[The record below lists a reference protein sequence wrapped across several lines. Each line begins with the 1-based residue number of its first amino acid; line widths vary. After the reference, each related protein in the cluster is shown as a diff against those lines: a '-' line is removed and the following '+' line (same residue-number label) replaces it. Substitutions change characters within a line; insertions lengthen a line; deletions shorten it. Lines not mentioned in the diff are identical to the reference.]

1 MVIDLGTIV
10 VTNKRLKVTNR
21 IDSKDVLLDGVWV
34 DHFILNMKDI

>member
-21 IDSKDVLLDGVWV
+21 TDSKDTLLDGVWV